1 MFSVYSRHRCLVQL
15 PATSNLGQPRSILTL
30 LFLALCPKR
39 AVLFQRCEVVPTFS
53 LKLPGWA
60 SAAMR
65 EETLVHA
72 AHLVPIDHAAA
83 VGRRSPRSP
92 DVWHAD
98 EARARDRGDDG
109 GAAAAPDPRAPRDGP
124 RRVPARRGRVLEPV
138 PSPAAALRAEAGPA
152 RGDPRALRP
161 RRAQAPRE
169 RAADGGRRERAPRV
183 GRVRLSPP
191 AGVVARGLRGRRVR
205 VPAVLPRLQR
215 REQQP
220 RALRDG
226 RPPVRGLPGG
236 ARAVPAR
243 RRRAEGR
250 GRHARRRRRARGP
263 AGPTHLRRL
272 VVFRVEIPRGASAD
286 RHATVV
292 RAASTEIAAR
302 PRTSGGPTATAAAA
316 TSWTRG
322 PCCPGCSRRGRRRAR
337 RTSPSR
343 RTSSTPAAAWCAR
356 VASTPRATAAP
367 TRWFRPSRR
376 PRAPASAWPRGIG
389 ARESRPLDAWFVG

>member
-1 MFSVYSRHRCLVQL
+1 MLG
-15 PATSNLGQPRSILTL
+15 PIASNLATWAASSIDTPTIG
-30 LFLALCPKR
+30 FLALCVCVVSLTPSPANERLRKTR
-39 AVLFQRCEVVPTFS
+39 LAAPHTCDQALF
-53 LKLPGWA
+53 LPGWA

-65 EETLVHA
+65 EEISCILRIWRRLITL
-72 AHLVPIDHAAA
+72 P
-83 VGRRSPRSP
+83 RRTP

-98 EARARDRGDDG
+98 EARARARGDDG

-124 RRVPARRGRVLEPV
+124 RRVPARRVSVFEPR
-138 PSPAAALRAEAGPA
+138 PSPAPALRAEAGPA

-243 RRRAEGR
+243 RPRAEGR

-356 VASTPRATAAP
+356 VASTPRATAGP
-367 TRWFRPSRR
+367 TRACRPSRR
-376 PRAPASAWPRGIG
+376 PRALASARPRGIG